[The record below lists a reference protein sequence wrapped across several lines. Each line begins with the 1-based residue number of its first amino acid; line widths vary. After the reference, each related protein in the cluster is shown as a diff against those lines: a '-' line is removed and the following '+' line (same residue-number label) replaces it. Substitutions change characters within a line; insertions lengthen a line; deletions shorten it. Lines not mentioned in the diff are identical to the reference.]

1 MEKQETKNKEKKRFF
16 FQFHLFSQLHLFRKR
31 RWSVPEEAALKAAD
45 ALGYPVTVRPSFV
58 LGRRRGRWRS
68 PPRTRTRRGNVG
80 NAVEV
85 AARTGPSWRTRVRSL
100 FFFSSARRSCSPR
113 PPPRSD
119 RTKRAN
125 ERKRKRASGEGK
137 FKSLITFSSRKGAS
151 LSSSHSHSLSR
162 LPSLPFPCSSSSHGP
177 TTGPAAATPPPA
189 SHRPA
194 GMSSTGAASDT
205 NHVTAVSTIRVGTE
219 CPPLNSAKVTGY

>member
-31 RWSVPEEAALKAAD
+31 RRSVPEEATLKAAD

-151 LSSSHSHSLSR
+151 LSSSHSLSLS
-162 LPSLPFPCSSSSHGP
+162 PASLPFPSLVLLLLTAQRPDQQLQRRPRRRTDPPGCP
-177 TTGPAAATPPPA
+177 ARERRRTQTTSRPCPQSASAQSAPP
-189 SHRPA
+189 
-194 GMSSTGAASDT
+194 
-205 NHVTAVSTIRVGTE
+205 
-219 CPPLNSAKVTGY
+219 